1 MSDITIPNDIMIT
14 KEMLNKN
21 ETRIFLSSLS
31 KKDKRI
37 IAKILLE
44 NKEELELNDDK
55 IIRLFNSSLKIPSV
69 VLISMVK
76 NMIPK
81 KKLKPL
87 LEKLEKTKFFD
98 DIQKLEIYKQIM
110 GEQK

>member
-1 MSDITIPNDIMIT
+1 MNDITIT
-14 KEMLNKN
+14 KEMLNKK

-31 KKDKRI
+31 KNDQRI
-37 IAKILLE
+37 VAKLLLE

-69 VLISMVK
+69 VLISMIR

-81 KKLKPL
+81 KKLEVL
-87 LEKLEKTKFFD
+87 LKKLEETKFYD
-98 DIQKLEIYKQIM
+98 DIQKLEIYKGIM